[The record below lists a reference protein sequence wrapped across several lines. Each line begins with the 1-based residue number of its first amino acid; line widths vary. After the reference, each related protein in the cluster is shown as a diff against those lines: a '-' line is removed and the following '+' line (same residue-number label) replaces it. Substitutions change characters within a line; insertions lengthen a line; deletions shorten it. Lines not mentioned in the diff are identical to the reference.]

1 MFLVVVIIFIFIFYF
16 FFFLILFMY
25 YLYFFSYFVV
35 FVIRLQL
42 KTFISHISYQE
53 RKMLQNRQRMVNL
66 ELKDEGNEQLQY

>member
-1 MFLVVVIIFIFIFYF
+1 
-16 FFFLILFMY
+16 MY